1 MPSPKNVV
9 DLTLDDDDDDFDDV
23 KQQRTQRGPFN
34 GNSPDVRHLF
44 GSNHFP
50 APRDA
55 SQRAP
60 PQPHHGR
67 PAKRRRTDVDPN
79 LELKRC
85 LDKQVFPHIE
95 RALAQLHA
103 YNYSNYERKKL
114 DEAIFDKIV
123 KQDKAFEHNFTRNR
137 GCLSPDFEDN
147 VRISAERLV
156 QEDLEVRLYRSGTL
170 GSCTNRKLQRKAFA
184 LQIVRKATFGVTATA
199 TVLPSI
205 EQEEQ
210 PAANDNDRSFGAS
223 AEAGAHEY
231 YDNYNDANHKGLEG
245 SADIYDEPPAPA
257 PPPKPKEEPIT
268 PQRVRARLKA
278 KQWQSGKAVDPCKR
292 SRPEKQSNTWFGLRE
307 RPYLPSGDREGLLGY
322 HGKLTRLP
330 SPGLLDEPLVVHV
343 DFTQPEVEYVQKVAR
358 YLFGSLAASSR
369 DALEDLRHLL
379 KKARKWKQLNQ
390 LFDAHEASY
399 MSFAPERPP
408 AILMTRSTEHLRNFI
423 TDLYFRQANMSSE
436 TMSISRDDTHAL
448 DEVRRT
454 SVVPS
459 LLYAREIVGRRPF
472 GAGAMRR
479 YENLR
484 TAFAAN
490 REDSFEPRVEWT
502 NCAGD
507 IMTLSWI
514 SSRDRFICGT
524 TTHSDSHNQQYNK
537 PGNLLLGSSKGTLRA
552 FPDHRIPR
560 PVVSTGDN
568 SLESMVES
576 QDPWLYT
583 SVVSSDYD
591 RHNDLAFTSSFDKTV
606 KVWKVYDDYMKAVD
620 TWEHGGRVN
629 FVLTSKH
636 KETVNFPEAGDRAI
650 TMVATAADVATDAVR
665 VYKLCVDPSQG
676 RVYHNYDSYSCTKVH
691 DEDYVPSDKWAYFP
705 AAIRW
710 GLAPGVQHLLLIGYS
725 PRSLTD
731 HEEDIPEDKQN
742 SGELCLWD
750 TLNRRQI
757 SVNSAAT
764 QNVFE
769 VAWHPSQNCFA
780 AATSKGTGIDR
791 IQGDIKTQIRIFQPN
806 SDGQYT
812 SMKILDCRA
821 MDINELVIRQNS
833 VAYSYVA
840 AGCTDG
846 NVYVWDTAGTDR
858 PMCVLNHGEPVE
870 ELFGDREREDVGVK
884 FVEWASSTDRLYTGS
899 SDGVVKVWDIRHGRA
914 ILIRDLIE
922 CAGPITFGAF
932 SPDQTQLAVGDG
944 SGRVYLLSL
953 DEGEREEIKPIA
965 TATTGLWSVQLAG
978 QQTNIRRPRPFI
990 PHAEVPPPPST
1001 TPAHTEAKIQR
1012 NEYLEQ
1018 QVLRVHPDPTIGVV
1032 QGPNYAACGFY
1043 RAEAHVDG
1051 DPSQPLL
1058 EGIERQ
1064 QQENDSTMVLE
1075 QQLEGE
1081 SQRIIARLGEVTQDY
1096 SSFAVTREAHWRNGL
1111 LDLDIENLEAE
1122 NKSELDITEPEF
1134 DLLYEDDEDESIEDP
1149 V

>member
-1 MPSPKNVV
+1 MMRTTSANLV
-9 DLTLDDDDDDFDDV
+9 DLTVDDDDDFNNDE
-23 KQQRTQRGPFN
+23 QQRMQRGSLN
-34 GNSPDVRHLF
+34 GNSPDVRHIF

-50 APRDA
+50 SPRDA
-55 SQRAP
+55 SRHAP
-60 PQPHHGR
+60 HQEQR

-79 LELKRC
+79 LQLKRC
-85 LDKQVFPHIE
+85 LETQVFPHIE
-95 RALAQLHA
+95 RALTQLRA
-103 YNYSNYERKKL
+103 YDYSNQERKEL

-123 KQDKAFEHNFTRNR
+123 KQDKAFERNYTQNR
-137 GCLSPDFEDN
+137 GRLFPDFEDHSVSYKKN
-147 VRISAERLV
+147 LRLV
-156 QEDLEVRLYRSGTL
+156 CAIRLHWARVLIIS
-170 GSCTNRKLQRKAFA
+170 QRKAPA
-184 LQIVRKATFGVTATA
+184 LSIVPKANCGVATA
-199 TVLPSI
+199 FLPSI

-210 PAANDNDRSFGAS
+210 LAANGRSFGAS
-223 AEAGAHEY
+223 AEAGAHSY
-231 YDNYNDANHKGLEG
+231 YDNYANDNHERLEA
-245 SADIYDEPPAPA
+245 SSDIYYEPSAPLQ
-257 PPPKPKEEPIT
+257 KPKKEPIT

-278 KQWQSGKAVDPCKR
+278 KQWQSGKAVDPLKKP
-292 SRPEKQSNTWFGLRE
+292 SPEKQHNTWFGLRE
-307 RPYLPSGDREGLLGY
+307 RPYLLLAEREA
-322 HGKLTRLP
+322 
-330 SPGLLDEPLVVHV
+330 
-343 DFTQPEVEYVQKVAR
+343 QIEYVQKVAR
-358 YLFGSLAASSR
+358 SLFGSLTASSR

-379 KKARKWKQLNQ
+379 KKARKYKQLNL
-390 LFDAHEASY
+390 LFEAHGASY
-399 MSFAPERPP
+399 ISFAPERPP
-408 AILMTRSTEHLRNFI
+408 DVLMNRSTDDLRNFV
-423 TDLYFRQANMSSE
+423 TDLYFRRVNTSSSQV
-436 TMSISRDDTHAL
+436 MSIRRDDTDTH
-448 DEVRRT
+448 DDFRRT

-459 LLYAREIVGRRPF
+459 LLYAREITGRRPF

-568 SLESMVES
+568 SLESMIES

-591 RHNDLAFTSSFDKTV
+591 IHNDLAFTSSFDKTV
-606 KVWKVYDDYMKAVD
+606 KVWKVHDDSVEAVD
-620 TWEHGGRVN
+620 TWGHSGRVN
-629 FVLTSKH
+629 FVLASKH
-636 KETVNFPEAGDRAI
+636 KKN
-650 TMVATAADVATDAVR
+650 
-665 VYKLCVDPSQG
+665 
-676 RVYHNYDSYSCTKVH
+676 VH
-691 DEDYVPSDKWAYFP
+691 DEDYVPSNKWAYFP

-731 HEEDIPEDKQN
+731 HEEDIPEEKQN

-750 TLNRRQI
+750 TLEKRQV

-769 VAWHPSQNCFA
+769 VAWHPSKNCFA
-780 AATSKGTGIDR
+780 AATSKGVGIER
-791 IQGDIKTQIRIFQPN
+791 IEGDVKTQIRIFEEN

-812 SMKILDCRA
+812 SIKVLDCRA
-821 MDINELVIRQNS
+821 MDINELIIS
-833 VAYSYVA
+833 FAYMYVA

-846 NVYVWDTAGTDR
+846 NVYVWDSAGTDR
-858 PMCVLNHGEPVE
+858 PICVLTHGEPVE

-884 FVEWASSTDRLYTGS
+884 FVEWASTTDRLYTGS
-899 SDGVVKVWDIRHGRA
+899 SDGVVKVWDIRHGGA
-914 ILIRDLIE
+914 ILVRDLIE

-932 SPDQTQLAVGDG
+932 PPDQTQLAVGDG

-953 DEGEREEIKPIA
+953 DEGERVEVDPIA
-965 TATTGLWSVQLAG
+965 PATTGLWSVQLSG
-978 QQTNIRRPRPFI
+978 QQKNIRRPRPFI
-990 PHAEVPPPPST
+990 PHAEVPPPPLADPS
-1001 TPAHTEAKIQR
+1001 HTEAKVNR
-1012 NEYLEQ
+1012 NQYLEQ
-1018 QVLRVHPDPTIGVV
+1018 QVLRLHPDPTIGVV

-1058 EGIERQ
+1058 EEVERK
-1064 QQENDSTMVLE
+1064 QQESDSNLLLA
-1075 QQLEGE
+1075 QQLGAERHL
-1081 SQRIIARLGEVTQDY
+1081 SIARLGGIRQDY
-1096 SSFAVTREAHWRNGL
+1096 SSFAATREAHWQNGL
-1111 LDLDIENLEAE
+1111 LDLNIEKLEAE
-1122 NKSELDITEPEF
+1122 NKSELDMTEPDF
-1134 DLLYEDDEDESIEDP
+1134 DLMYEDDDEAVEDP
-1149 V
+1149 VEDPV

>member
-1 MPSPKNVV
+1 MPSPINVV
-9 DLTLDDDDDDFDDV
+9 DLTLDDDEDDSHDDE
-23 KQQRTQRGPFN
+23 QQRMQRGSFN
-34 GNSPDVRHLF
+34 TPDVRHLF

-50 APRDA
+50 PPRDA
-55 SQRAP
+55 SRHAP
-60 PQPHHGR
+60 PPPHERR

-85 LDKQVFPHIE
+85 LDQQVFPHIE
-95 RALAQLHA
+95 RALARLYA
-103 YNYSNYERKKL
+103 YNYSDYERKKL

-123 KQDKAFEHNFTRNR
+123 KQDKDFEHNFKSNHGR
-137 GCLSPDFEDN
+137 LSLYFEDH
-147 VRISAERLV
+147 VRVSAERLV
-156 QEDLEVRLYRSGTL
+156 QEDLEVCLCRSRAL
-170 GSCTNRKLQRKAFA
+170 GPCTDRIPQRKAVA
-184 LQIVRKATFGVTATA
+184 LQIATKAAFGVAA
-199 TVLPSI
+199 VLPSI
-205 EQEEQ
+205 EQEAQ
-210 PAANDNDRSFGAS
+210 PAANDNDRPFGAS

-231 YDNYNDANHKGLEG
+231 YDSYDDHDEDNHEGLEASPG
-245 SADIYDEPPAPA
+245 IHYEL
-257 PPPKPKEEPIT
+257 PKPKEEPIT
-268 PQRVRARLKA
+268 PQRIRARLKA
-278 KQWQSGKAVDPCKR
+278 KQWQSGKAVDPLKK
-292 SRPEKQSNTWFGLRE
+292 SGPEKQNNTWFGLRK
-307 RPYLPSGDREGLLGY
+307 RPYLPLADRDGLLGY

-330 SPGLLDEPLVVHV
+330 IPGLPEEPRVVHV
-343 DFTQPEVEYVQKVAR
+343 DFTQTEIEYLQKVAR
-358 YLFGSLAASSR
+358 SLFGSLTAASR
-369 DALEDLRHLL
+369 DTLEDLRHLL
-379 KKARKWKQLNQ
+379 KKAKKWKQLNQ
-390 LFDAHEASY
+390 IFDAHEASY
-399 MSFAPERPP
+399 MSFAPETPP
-408 AILMTRSTEHLRNFI
+408 GILMTRSTEDLKTFV
-423 TDLYFRQANMSSE
+423 TDLYFRRVNTSSSQV
-436 TMSISRDDTHAL
+436 MSIRRDDTHAL

-459 LLYAREIVGRRPF
+459 LLYAREIAGRRPF
-472 GAGAMRR
+472 GSGSMRR

-484 TAFAAN
+484 AAFMAN

-507 IMTLSWI
+507 IMTVSWI

-552 FPDHRIPR
+552 FADHRIPR

-606 KVWKVYDDYMKAVD
+606 KVWKVYDDHMEAVD

-629 FVLTSKH
+629 FVLASKH
-636 KETVNFPEAGDRAI
+636 KKTATFPEAGDRAI

-676 RVYHNYDSYSCTKVH
+676 HVYHNYDSYSCTKVH

-769 VAWHPSQNCFA
+769 VAWHPFQACFA

-806 SDGQYT
+806 TEGQYT
-812 SMKILDCRA
+812 CMKILDCRA

-833 VAYSYVA
+833 IAYSYVA

-846 NVYVWDTAGTDR
+846 NVYIWDTAGTDR
-858 PMCVLNHGEPVE
+858 PMCVLTHGEPVE

-899 SDGVVKVWDIRHGRA
+899 SDGAVKVWDIRHGRA

-922 CAGPITFGAF
+922 CAGP
-932 SPDQTQLAVGDG
+932 TQLAVGDG

-953 DEGEREEIKPIA
+953 DEGEREEVKPIA
-965 TATTGLWSVQLAG
+965 TATSGLWSVQLAG
-978 QQTNIRRPRPFI
+978 QQTNFRRPRPFI
-990 PHAEVPPPPST
+990 PHAEVPPPPSA
-1001 TPAHTEAKIQR
+1001 TPAHTEAKMQR

-1018 QVLRVHPDPTIGVV
+1018 QVLRLHPDPTIGVV

-1051 DPSQPLL
+1051 DPRRPLL
-1058 EGIERQ
+1058 DDVERQ
-1064 QQENDSTMVLE
+1064 QQENGSNMILA
-1075 QQLEGE
+1075 QQLGGD
-1081 SQRIIARLGEVTQDY
+1081 SQQIIARLREVTQDY
-1096 SSFAVTREAHWRNGL
+1096 SSLAATREAHWRNGL
-1111 LDLDIENLEAE
+1111 LDLDVENLEAE
-1122 NKSELDITEPEF
+1122 NKSELDITEPDF
-1134 DLLYEDDEDESIEDP
+1134 DLVYEDEDDEDAEDT